1 MCVVGKTATAWCALH
16 ILFTASMISSNRGTQ
31 KHQVCSI
38 MFLTT
43 CSSGYLTGGKAS
55 LLPGMELPQFGC
67 RSLIF
72 IHPWAVFFFQI
83 TAPDLGPESG
93 PENGGRTLKLC

>member
-72 IHPWAVFFFQI
+72 IHPWAVFFSRLRPQI
-83 TAPDLGPESG
+83 WGRKVDPKTVGAP
-93 PENGGRTLKLC
+93 